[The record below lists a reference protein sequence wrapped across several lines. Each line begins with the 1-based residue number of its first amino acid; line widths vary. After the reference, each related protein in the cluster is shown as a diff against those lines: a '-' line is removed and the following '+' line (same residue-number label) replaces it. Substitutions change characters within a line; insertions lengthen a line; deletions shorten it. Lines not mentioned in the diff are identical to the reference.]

1 MISAQIK
8 KGNVF
13 LIGSLEDHLL
23 QVISLNPSCPAK
35 PLKINYFNFIELLAE
50 IIN

>member
-1 MISAQIK
+1 MISAQLK

-23 QVISLNPSCPAK
+23 QVITLNSSCPIK
-35 PLKINYFNFIELLAE
+35 PLKINYFNFIEILAE
-50 IIN
+50 VTN